1 MSKKMLSIALLVSAL
16 AMLPACDWQKDLSH
30 SCTTCTTNHGHDHA
44 KDNSPCCISLDG
56 KPALTQRDF
65 ENKFNQLCMARPDIQ
80 QALSGLPA
88 EQQQAFYDQ
97 FADAMLA
104 ELLVSH
110 YVKDAGLIDTPEY
123 KIAAQQAH
131 AAVETQLMNS
141 LFQSDI
147 FKKIEEEVTDE
158 VAQKYYEENRDRVS
172 IFKRAPFI
180 DKVGGVTVQI
190 IETAKESEAKSLA
203 ASAAK
208 QDFAKIARDAQRK
221 IKDLGL
227 VTTRSMEV
235 DEHIRSKVLG
245 YSTVPQVEVV
255 KLTNGKFAVIKATTI
270 QKDSFKPFNDA
281 EVKEAVKSFLIRNEL
296 GKAVTKT
303 MDDLKQKYGAIV
315 HRDNIMQMVKTDA
328 QAAPSQAAP
337 SQDARV
343 EQAMPGQALA
353 NTGASSRQLKA

>member
-1 MSKKMLSIALLVSAL
+1 
-16 AMLPACDWQKDLSH
+16 MLPACDWKSWFSH
-30 SCTTCTTNHGHDHA
+30 SCTTCTSGHDHGTDSSA
-44 KDNSPCCISLDG
+44 CCISLDG

-65 ENKFNQLCMARPDIQ
+65 ENKFEQLCMARPDIK

-110 YVKDAGLIDTPEY
+110 YVKDAGLLESEEY
-123 KIAAQQAH
+123 KTAAQQAH

-141 LFQSDI
+141 VFQSDL
-147 FKKIEEEVTDE
+147 FKKIQEEVTDE
-158 VAQKYYEENRDRVS
+158 VAEKYYEDNRDRVA

-203 ASAAK
+203 AQAQK
-208 QDFAKIARDAQRK
+208 QDFAKVARDAQRK
-221 IKDLGL
+221 VKDLGL
-227 VTTRSMEV
+227 VGPRSMEV
-235 DEHIRSKVLG
+235 DEHIRSKVMG
-245 YSTVPQVEVV
+245 YTTVPQVEVV
-255 KLTNGKFAVIKATTI
+255 KLSNGKFAVIKATAI
-270 QKDSFKPFNDA
+270 QKDSFKPFSDA

-296 GKAVTKT
+296 GKVVTKT

-315 HRDNIMQMVKTDA
+315 HRDTIQQLVKSDVQA
-328 QAAPSQAAP
+328 VPVQHVPAPVEPVKEQAAAP
-337 SQDARV
+337 
-343 EQAMPGQALA
+343 
-353 NTGASSRQLKA
+353 RQLKA